1 MASRNNRN
9 RTLIPQ
15 AKSGLDK
22 FKTEVASSIGLTNY
36 DTIDKGNLPSRD
48 NGLVG
53 GNMVKKMVEDYE
65 NKLTNK

>member
-1 MASRNNRN
+1 MTSRN

-22 FKTEVASSIGLTNY
+22 FKVEVASSIGLTNY
-36 DTIDKGNLPSRD
+36 ETIDKGNLASRD

-65 NKLTNK
+65 TKLTTR

>member
-1 MASRNNRN
+1 MTTRN

-15 AKSGLDK
+15 AKHGLDK
-22 FKTEVASSIGLTNY
+22 FKVEVASSIGLTNY
-36 DTIDKGNLPSRD
+36 ESIDKGNLASRD

-65 NKLTNK
+65 NKLTTR